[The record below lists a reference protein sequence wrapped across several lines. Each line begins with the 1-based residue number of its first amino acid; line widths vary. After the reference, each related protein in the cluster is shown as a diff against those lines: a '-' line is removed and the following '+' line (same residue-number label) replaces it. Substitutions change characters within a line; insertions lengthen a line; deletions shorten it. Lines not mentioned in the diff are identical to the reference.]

1 MDLTLSPS
9 EEQFRDELRAWLEE
23 NHPGQEPKGDDATFE
38 FRREWQRK
46 LHAAGYAGLS
56 WPKEYGGRGATV
68 VEQAIFGEE
77 MARAKA
83 PPAAN
88 VLGLVMGGPVVI
100 AHGSDEQ
107 KERYLRPILSAEE
120 RAKAI
125 SVWAAVAGLGI
136 AIGPVTGGFLIEH
149 FDWSAVF
156 LVNLPIV
163 LVVLAAMAIPGVVP
177 ESRDAEA
184 GRLDLLGAGLSISGL
199 SALVWTII
207 EAPDRGW
214 TSGVIFGG
222 FAVAAVLLA
231 AFVAWELRA
240 REPMLDMRLF
250 RIRRFSGASASIT
263 LVFFALFGA
272 IFFLT
277 QYIQDVLDLSP
288 FDAGLA
294 MVPTAAGM
302 VPGSR
307 LSAKLAARLGTRVVV
322 ASGLLIAAMAMLVMS
337 GLDASSSYGTLA
349 VALVLM
355 GLGMGFTMAPAT
367 ASVMGSLPREHA
379 GVGSAMND
387 TVRMV
392 GGSLGVAILG
402 SLLSS
407 SYGADMDGHVD
418 GLPPAAAH
426 AASDSVGGAG
436 VVADKLGGHAGQALN
451 HAAEAAFSHAM
462 SGTLTIA
469 AGIAIAGS
477 VVALLVLPG
486 RTRERRETGQ
496 FAAEGAAA

>member
-1 MDLTLSPS
+1 LALALLTISIDNTILNVAIPSIGRDLDASGSQLQWIVDAYTLVFAGLLLTMGSLGDRHGRRRGLILGLLVFASGSAISALAPSAHALIAGRALMGVGGALIMPSTLS
-9 EEQFRDELRAWLEE
+9 
-23 NHPGQEPKGDDATFE
+23 
-38 FRREWQRK
+38 
-46 LHAAGYAGLS
+46 
-56 WPKEYGGRGATV
+56 
-68 VEQAIFGEE
+68 
-77 MARAKA
+77 
-83 PPAAN
+83 
-88 VLGLVMGGPVVI
+88 VLTNLFP
-100 AHGSDEQ
+100 
-107 KERYLRPILSAEE
+107 AEE